1 MPEITNEEFFE
12 NIENALLVT
21 KDKQKRLKLLAVKR
35 SIFSLLEFIL
45 HVKNASI
52 ILKCEDEVD
61 WFYDKFRELKKEVKR

>member
-1 MPEITNEEFFE
+1 MPEITNEEFLE

-52 ILKCEDEVD
+52 ILRSENEVD
-61 WFYDKFRELKKEVKR
+61 WFYDKFRELKKGVKR

>member
-1 MPEITNEEFFE
+1 MPEITNEEFLE

-52 ILKCEDEVD
+52 ILKSEDEVD
-61 WFYDKFRELKKEVKR
+61 SFYDKFRELKKGVKR